1 MKQQLA
7 NYTFVANTKAITLT
21 DYTTIRLD
29 RILLI
34 VNATRNVIYYNLAD
48 PTLGATVATNVVTLT
63 NVSTAGHADTDKLI
77 IFYDVLLTDPVATV
91 GGAHKLSYGTEAQ
104 AVTITLVQLASSA
117 TAGREGLVVS
127 NLVNLHSDV
136 FVYAQVGLTSGT
148 IGSDKRCYVWA
159 YGTVDAATPLYPD
172 TVTGGDA
179 AITMNSPTNLRLLG
193 IIECPAQS
201 VVYKAGPWSLAQL
214 FGTVPEKWGIVVQ
227 NYTNIALDNTAGNQK
242 VLYQGVNGK
251 LV

>member
-1 MKQQLA
+1 MLA
-7 NYTFVANTKAITLT
+7 NYSFVASSKTITLS

-34 VNATRNVIYYNLAD
+34 VNVTRNVIYYNFAD
-48 PTLGATVATNVVTLT
+48 ATLGASVATNVVTLT
-63 NVSTAGHADTDKLI
+63 NVSTSGHADADKLA

-91 GGAHKLSYGTEAQ
+91 GGATKLSYGTEAQ
-104 AVTITLVQLASSA
+104 AVTCTLTSLASSA

-127 NLVNLHSDV
+127 NLVNQFTDV
-136 FVYAQVGLTSGT
+136 LVYAHVKLDSGT
-148 IGSDKRCYVWA
+148 IGNDKRTYVWA
-159 YGTVDAATPLYPD
+159 YGTVDSATPLYPD
-172 TVTGGDA
+172 TITGADA
-179 AITMNSPTNLRLLG
+179 AITFNSPTNLRLLG

-201 VVYKAGPWSLAQL
+201 TTYKAGPWSLAQL
-214 FGTVPEKWGIVVQ
+214 FGTVPEKWGIAVQ
-227 NYTNIALDNTAGNQK
+227 NYTNIALTAVAGDHK